1 MLYNEIQIFSKRRT
15 IFKKTSIIDADENRN
30 NNNNDYLNKLSIMN
44 NNNIVSKGTK
54 INLQNIYRAE
64 SLAEMDGKFNTY
76 KQIYDFVKDFSY
88 NQTSPLV

>member
-1 MLYNEIQIFSKRRT
+1 
-15 IFKKTSIIDADENRN
+15 
-30 NNNNDYLNKLSIMN
+30 MN
-44 NNNIVSKGTK
+44 NNNIVSKGAK

-76 KQIYDFVKDFSY
+76 KQINDFMRDYSY